1 MSLGKHRLDGV
12 KGQSLAHGGAQ
23 GSAPQQVQPVPGGHA
38 DPGESE
44 GGGLGVSG
52 GEQERGN
59 ADGVLYLHAALVE
72 RRQDAALVQSGVSKA
87 FVEKKKTGRRSIACE
102 KWRRREEVWVCRGS
116 QRPHISIMR
125 EKSHNFISK
134 IKYRF

>member
-44 GGGLGVSG
+44 GEGGCDSGSG

-87 FVEKKKTGRRSIACE
+87 FVEKRRQVGEELHVRSGGGERRSGFAGGH
-102 KWRRREEVWVCRGS
+102 KGLT
-116 QRPHISIMR
+116 
-125 EKSHNFISK
+125 F
-134 IKYRF
+134 